1 MASTSHEFYNPS
13 NRLIRIIEVNAEEL
27 TRGTVENLQSNPR
40 TISYH
45 ELSYSDLYNRAY
57 EVYHD
62 LARWLWEKSDQAIQA
77 WYNELGKERFHQRVP
92 LGEVLWA
99 LVLTKY
105 RLLDYLRAWGLPDS
119 AMELYQQQEFS
130 QMIGQFFDR
139 AICYTAEGYER
150 ETSFGQKPSHSNAA

>member
-1 MASTSHEFYNPS
+1 MASTSHETHNLS
-13 NRLIRIIEVNAEEL
+13 SRLIKIIEANAEEL

-40 TISYH
+40 TASYH
-45 ELSYSDLYNRAY
+45 NLSYSDLYNRAY

-62 LARWLWEKSDQAIQA
+62 LAQWLWEKSDQAIQA
-77 WYNELGKERFHQRVP
+77 WYNDLGRKRFHQGVP

-105 RLLDYLRAWGLPDS
+105 RLLDYLRAWGFADT

-130 QMIGQFFDR
+130 QLIGQFFDR
-139 AICYTAEGYER
+139 AVCYTAEGYER
-150 ETSFGQKPSHSNAA
+150 ESSLAAKSRHPEAA